1 MLLSNHQ
8 NLKRSSFLFVST
20 GIFIILLGAI
30 GVTGWFLNIGAFKS
44 AFPSYA
50 TMKFNT
56 ALCVIIS
63 GLSFIMLIRY
73 DDLFLKSLFRL
84 LLVAFGAF
92 SLISLSQ
99 DIFHYSAGVD
109 QLFATDY
116 NSIARGLPFPGR
128 MSPSTALCF
137 SLLAISLSGID
148 SKHTVYKSV
157 AQYLLHAIT
166 LIAFISLIGYLFKVP
181 YSRKF
186 SFFSTMALNTGVAFL
201 SISMVASIINYNLGF
216 TRFFTGTGIGNIMAR
231 RLFPGMVASLIIVGY
246 ISIELQRNNYITPEF
261 GVVLSTVTFLL
272 IGLFLILGTLTAMNR
287 IDLKRTEAVNEC
299 LQLNKNLEE
308 IVSQRTRELKH
319 SNEKFIKIFNS
330 NPTCIIITEL
340 NTGEYADVN
349 PAVLEMLGYA
359 REELIGHT
367 SLELSVVGPDYRQ
380 YLVDSIRNKGFIR
393 NEDGVFKDK
402 NNNDKHCIVSA
413 ELFEDGDQK
422 YMMSFIYDITDRK
435 IIENNLQDTKK
446 SLEILTDKLSNQ
458 NKQLLSFAHIISHN
472 LRAPVS
478 NLNLLVHFY
487 KESTTQEDKD
497 ELWGNFET
505 VIGHLNTTLD
515 ELLETLK
522 IQEDLAKERE
532 ALSFEK
538 TFNGIKEILI
548 GQIKESKAVITT
560 DFSRAA
566 EIVYPKIYLESIML
580 NLISNALKYKSPE
593 RVPEIIITSDNV
605 AGEAILTVK
614 DNGLGIDMAR
624 HSENLFGLRKTFHR
638 HAEAKGVGLFLT
650 KTQVETMG
658 GEISAE
664 SVVDEGSIF
673 KIIFNKMQ
681 A

>member
-1 MLLSNHQ
+1 MAIVDW
-8 NLKRSSFLFVST
+8 FLHI
-20 GIFIILLGAI
+20 GIF
-30 GVTGWFLNIGAFKS
+30 KS
-44 AFPSYA
+44 IFPYYS
-50 TMKFNT
+50 TMKFN
-56 ALCVIIS
+56 S
-63 GLSFIMLIRY
+63 GLCFIIAGFSFILLIRY
-73 DDLFLKSLFRL
+73 DNLFLKSLFRAL
-84 LLVAFGAF
+84 LICFGAF
-92 SLISLSQ
+92 SIISFSQ
-99 DIFHYSAGVD
+99 DLFHYSAGVD
-109 QLFATDY
+109 QLFVTDY
-116 NSIARGLPFPGR
+116 NSIAGRLPFPGR

-137 SLLAISLSGID
+137 SLLAISLAGID
-148 SKHTVYKSV
+148 SKSRAFRNI
-157 AQYLLHAIT
+157 AQYLLHTIT
-166 LIAFISLIGYLFKVP
+166 VIAFISLIGYLFKVP

-186 SFFSTMALNTGVAFL
+186 SFFSTMALNTGIAFL
-201 SISMVASIINYNLGF
+201 SLSIVASIINYDLGF
-216 TRFFTGTGIGNIMAR
+216 TRFFTGAGIGNIMAR
-231 RLFPGMVASLIIVGY
+231 RLVPGMVASLIVVGY
-246 ISIELQRNNYITPEF
+246 LSIELQRQNYITPEF

-272 IGLFLILGTLTAMNR
+272 IGLFLILGTLVAMNR
-287 IDLKRTEAVNEC
+287 IDVKRTEAVNEC

-319 SNEKFIKIFNS
+319 SNEKFIKMFNA
-330 NPTCIIITEL
+330 NPTCIVITRL
-340 NTGEYADVN
+340 DTGEYEDVN
-349 PAVLEMLGYA
+349 PALVEMLGYT
-359 REELIGHT
+359 RDELIGHT
-367 SLELSVVGPDYRQ
+367 SLELSVISPAYRQ
-380 YLVDSIRNKGFIR
+380 YMIDSMNNKGFIR

-402 NNNDKHCIVSA
+402 NSHDKHCIVSA
-413 ELFEDGDQK
+413 ELFEDEDQK

-435 IIENNLQDTKK
+435 IIENHLQDTKK
-446 SLEILTDKLSNQ
+446 SLEVLTDKLSNQ

-487 KESTTQEDKD
+487 KESTTTEDKD

-505 VIGHLNTTLD
+505 VIGHLNSTLD

-522 IQEDLAKERE
+522 IQEDIAKERE

-538 TFNGIKEILI
+538 TFNGVKEILI
-548 GQIKESKAVITT
+548 GQIKETKAVITA
-560 DFSRAA
+560 DFSRAT

-593 RVPEIIITSDNV
+593 RIPEITITSDNI

-664 SVVDEGSIF
+664 SVVDEGSVF
-673 KIIFNKMQ
+673 KIVFNKTH

>member
-1 MLLSNHQ
+1 M
-8 NLKRSSFLFVST
+8 FIST
-20 GIFIILLGAI
+20 GIFILILGAI
-30 GVTGWFLNIGAFKS
+30 AVTGWFLHIGVFKS
-44 AFPSYA
+44 VFPSYA

-56 ALCVIIS
+56 GLCFIIT
-63 GLSFIMLIRY
+63 GLSFIILIRY
-73 DDLFLKSLFRL
+73 DTLFSKSLFRA
-84 LLVAFGAF
+84 LLVCFGF
-92 SLISLSQ
+92 LSIISFSQ
-99 DIFHYSAGVD
+99 DLFHYSAGVD
-109 QLFATDY
+109 QLFVTDY
-116 NSIARGLPFPGR
+116 NSIVHHLPFPGR
-128 MSPSTALCF
+128 MSPSTAVCF
-137 SLLAISLSGID
+137 SLLAVSLSGID
-148 SKHTVYKSV
+148 SKNAIYKNI

-181 YSRKF
+181 YSHKF

-201 SISMVASIINYNLGF
+201 SLSMVASIINYNLGF
-216 TRFFTGTGIGNIMAR
+216 TRFFTGNGIGNIMAR
-231 RLFPGMVASLIIVGY
+231 RLFPGMVVTLVVVGY
-246 ISIELQRNNYITPEF
+246 FSIELQRNNYITPEF

-272 IGLFLILGTLTAMNR
+272 IGLFLILGTLIEMNR
-287 IDLKRTEAVNEC
+287 IDLKRTEAVNES

-308 IVSQRTRELKH
+308 TVLQRTRELKH
-319 SNEKFIKIFNS
+319 SNEKFIKMFIS
-330 NPTCIIITEL
+330 NPTCIVITRL
-340 NTGEYADVN
+340 DTGEYADAN
-349 PAVLEMLGYA
+349 PALIEMLGYA

-367 SLELSVVGPDYRQ
+367 SLELSVVTPAYRQ
-380 YLVDSIRNKGFIR
+380 YMVDNMNDKGFMR

-422 YMMSFIYDITDRK
+422 YMMSFIYDITERK

-446 SLEILTDKLSNQ
+446 SLEILTDKLTNQ

-487 KESTTQEDKD
+487 KESTTQEEKD

-505 VIGHLNTTLD
+505 VIGHLNSTLD

-522 IQEDLAKERE
+522 IQEDIAKERE

-548 GQIKESKAVITT
+548 GQIKQSKAVITT
-560 DFSRAA
+560 DFSKAR

-593 RVPEIIITSDNV
+593 RIPEITIISDNV

-624 HSENLFGLRKTFHR
+624 HSDNLFGLRKTFHR

-664 SVVDEGSIF
+664 SVVNEGSVF
-673 KIIFNKMQ
+673 KIIFNKTQ
-681 A
+681 V